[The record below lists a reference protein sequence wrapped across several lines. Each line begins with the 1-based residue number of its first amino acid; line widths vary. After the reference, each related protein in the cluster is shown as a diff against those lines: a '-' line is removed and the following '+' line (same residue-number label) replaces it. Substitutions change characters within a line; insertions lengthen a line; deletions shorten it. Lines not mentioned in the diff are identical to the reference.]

1 MLIKYSDIFWSA
13 ACIWNKSEIISMT
26 SILTTQKV
34 HSVSPVR
41 AFIFR
46 RKLLTCA
53 SFRWNVRKIC
63 SLHCVLFNYILHC
76 FGCLCVH
83 KEGGVWGVIK
93 GSRACLSSLRAGSS
107 HVKLLP
113 QDTVI
118 VKAKLQ
124 EPRFHLHWWN
134 KHQGWISVLIKSP
147 LCVKRQQR

>member
-1 MLIKYSDIFWSA
+1 MLMEYSDIFWSVE
-13 ACIWNKSEIISMT
+13 CIWNKSELINMT
-26 SILTTQKV
+26 SIQASQKV
-34 HSVSPVR
+34 HLVFSKPHLYFSSWSCLCLLPPFR
-41 AFIFR
+41 A
-46 RKLLTCA
+46 
-53 SFRWNVRKIC
+53 NVWKIC
-63 SLHCVLFNYILHC
+63 SLLCARPILYIVRLFVC
-76 FGCLCVH
+76 AWVEWG
-83 KEGGVWGVIK
+83 GVIK